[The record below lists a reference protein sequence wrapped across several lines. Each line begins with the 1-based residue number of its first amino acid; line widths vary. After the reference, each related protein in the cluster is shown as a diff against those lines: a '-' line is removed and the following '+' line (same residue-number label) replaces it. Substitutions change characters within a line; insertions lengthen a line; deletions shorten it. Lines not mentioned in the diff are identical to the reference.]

1 MKHKII
7 EYDKENMIP
16 IIHASICTGEQI
28 AGFKDKRTNK
38 FIEIMLI
45 TSNRDLEEFK
55 KTYGIEENIKKEY

>member
-55 KTYGIEENIKKEY
+55 KTYDITGTIKKEY

>member
-16 IIHASICTGEQI
+16 IIHASICIGEQI

-45 TSNRDLEEFK
+45 TSSRDLEDFK
-55 KTYGIEENIKKEY
+55 KTYGITEDIKKEY

>member
-7 EYDKENMIP
+7 EYDKENIIP

-45 TSNRDLEEFK
+45 TSNCDLAEFK
-55 KTYGIEENIKKEY
+55 KTYGITEDIKKEY

>member
-45 TSNRDLEEFK
+45 TSNHDLEEFK

>member
-16 IIHASICTGEQI
+16 IIHASICTGEQV

-45 TSNRDLEEFK
+45 TSIKDLEAFK
-55 KTYGIEENIKKEY
+55 KTYGITETIKKEY